1 MESSTYWLDLIA
13 ETYIGICVLCCLFII
28 SKQRR
33 RPAQMCIRDRQK
45 AYEKAKK

>member
-1 MESSTYWLDLIA
+1 MESSMYWLDLIA

-33 RPAQMCIRDRQK
+33 RPAPQWSVPVMTLFQ
-45 AYEKAKK
+45 